1 MENSYKRDDDDDI
14 DSRGF
19 LKFYFVKITCTKIT
33 IILLMLCTV
42 WSHPRINLSFRG
54 KKKMGL
60 AWWH

>member
-33 IILLMLCTV
+33 IM
-42 WSHPRINLSFRG
+42 INAVHSVVPSMYKSQF
-54 KKKMGL
+54 
-60 AWWH
+60 